1 MTMKHMHLSVLA
13 YSTGLH
19 PASWRLPHSY
29 VEEVGDIDFQIK
41 LAKLAEKGKLDA
53 FFLGDGQYISGE
65 ETGHISYYF
74 EPLTAL
80 AAISRETHS
89 IGLIGTISSSFY
101 EPYLAARML
110 SSLHQI
116 SHGRIGANIVT
127 SQFDLEAQNY
137 SMQALPH
144 LEKRYERAD
153 EFINVMKKLWESFTV
168 EAIVNHKN
176 SGIGLNHQ
184 YIHPLH
190 YQGKYFQV
198 AGAINIPTP
207 KYGRPR
213 LFQAGTSIP
222 GRDLAVR
229 HVDAIF
235 SIAWNLQDGQQFRQ
249 DIHQRA
255 MEENRQ
261 PPLVLPGLTVYV
273 DENEEDAYKLKQQ
286 LDDMIPLEKRKKQLS
301 KAIGLDISEWTLDEV
316 VPSLPPYDALEKK
329 VIKSVYEAVQRAV
342 MTEHLTLR
350 DVLDRFGTWVGHKTI
365 VGTPEQV
372 ADEMIEWF
380 EKEACDGFMLMSPTY
395 PNAFE
400 KFIDL
405 VIPVLQARGVF
416 RKEYESHMLKDHLNI
431 NTEKL

>member
-1 MTMKHMHLSVLA
+1 
-13 YSTGLH
+13 
-19 PASWRLPHSY
+19 
-29 VEEVGDIDFQIK
+29 
-41 LAKLAEKGKLDA
+41 
-53 FFLGDGQYISGE
+53 
-65 ETGHISYYF
+65 
-74 EPLTAL
+74 
-80 AAISRETHS
+80 
-89 IGLIGTISSSFY
+89 
-101 EPYLAARML
+101 
-110 SSLHQI
+110 
-116 SHGRIGANIVT
+116 
-127 SQFDLEAQNY
+127 
-137 SMQALPH
+137 
-144 LEKRYERAD
+144 
-153 EFINVMKKLWESFTV
+153 MKKLWESFTV
-168 EAIVNHKN
+168 EAIVNHKD

-255 MEENRQ
+255 MEANRQ
-261 PPLVLPGLTVYV
+261 PPLVLPGLTIYV

-301 KAIGLDISEWTLDEV
+301 KAIGLDISEWKLDEV
-316 VPSLPPYDALEKK
+316 VPPLPPYETLSKK
-329 VIKSVYEAVQRAV
+329 VVKSVYEAVQRAV
-342 MTEHLTLR
+342 KNEHLTLR
-350 DVLDRFGTWVGHKTI
+350 DLLDRFGTWVGHKTI

-380 EKEACDGFMLMSPTY
+380 EKEACDGFMLMAPTY
-395 PNAFE
+395 PESFE
-400 KFIDL
+400 KFIHL
-405 VIPVLQARGVF
+405 VIPILQERGAF
-416 RKEYESHMLKDHLNI
+416 RRDYESHLLKNHLDI
-431 NTEKL
+431 KD

>member
-1 MTMKHMHLSVLA
+1 
-13 YSTGLH
+13 
-19 PASWRLPHSY
+19 
-29 VEEVGDIDFQIK
+29 
-41 LAKLAEKGKLDA
+41 
-53 FFLGDGQYISGE
+53 
-65 ETGHISYYF
+65 
-74 EPLTAL
+74 
-80 AAISRETHS
+80 
-89 IGLIGTISSSFY
+89 
-101 EPYLAARML
+101 ML

-168 EAIVNHKN
+168 EAIVNHKD

-235 SIAWNLQDGQQFRQ
+235 QLHGIYKMANNSDKTFINVPWKQIVN
-249 DIHQRA
+249 
-255 MEENRQ
+255 
-261 PPLVLPGLTVYV
+261 PLLY
-273 DENEEDAYKLKQQ
+273 Y
-286 LDDMIPLEKRKKQLS
+286 
-301 KAIGLDISEWTLDEV
+301 
-316 VPSLPPYDALEKK
+316 
-329 VIKSVYEAVQRAV
+329 
-342 MTEHLTLR
+342 
-350 DVLDRFGTWVGHKTI
+350 
-365 VGTPEQV
+365 QV
-372 ADEMIEWF
+372 SP
-380 EKEACDGFMLMSPTY
+380 FMLMRM
-395 PNAFE
+395 
-400 KFIDL
+400 K
-405 VIPVLQARGVF
+405 R
-416 RKEYESHMLKDHLNI
+416 MLI
-431 NTEKL
+431 NLSNN